1 MLTRFG
7 DSLSIKQQFLFFILL
22 FFFWWKGS
30 FNSCQEI
37 LLGVFL
43 PLTGFLGQIMGTN
56 NDVNEANLAPG
67 KLNETHVFTM

>member
-7 DSLSIKQQFLFFILL
+7 ASLSIKQQFLFFLLLL
-22 FFFWWKGS
+22 FFLFFLWRGS
-30 FNSCQEI
+30 FNSFQEI

-56 NDVNEANLAPG
+56 IDINPV
-67 KLNETHVFTM
+67 TMRLI